1 MSSDYKFR
9 DSGLKFINCGVR
21 LQIHISI
28 QFTNELEIWLL
39 HSLFNISYFH
49 VQQLTVFKVQNRN
62 ILAFMTLYVVWFT
75 TDV

>member
-39 HSLFNISYFH
+39 HSLFNMLFSRT
-49 VQQLTVFKVQNRN
+49 TVNC
-62 ILAFMTLYVVWFT
+62 I
-75 TDV
+75 